1 LPVGLT
7 RLADG
12 RCIRDPDAGI
22 QASIVAVFEAFAAAG
37 TVPGALRQLLASGI
51 RFPQLAWGGENAG
64 TIIWCDYNPVR
75 VRTFSLIRPM
85 PGPMFMGDDAT
96 VLFLTVI
103 AAIPVAA
110 QQLSASF
117 RSSLARTHQL
127 RLQLSSRS

>member
-1 LPVGLT
+1 LKRLRRPGRFLAPCGSCLLPV
-7 RLADG
+7 
-12 RCIRDPDAGI
+12 
-22 QASIVAVFEAFAAAG
+22 S
-37 TVPGALRQLLASGI
+37 